1 MPTRRDTLIMRLAE
15 MADVLDTPGGPG
27 GGAILREAI
36 SEISSL
42 HRQIVSAA
50 AVAALA
56 MPPASF
62 ADAPE
67 PREWR

>member
-15 MADVLDTPGGPG
+15 MADVLDAPDGPG

-42 HRQIVSAA
+42 HRQVVSAY

-56 MPPASF
+56 APVASF
-62 ADAPE
+62 ADLPE
-67 PREWR
+67 PVEWR